1 MVFVLHAYE
10 GVTIMQILSELT
22 KDLLKTDIIPF
33 SVGDTIKVYQRITEG
48 AKARLQVFQGVVIG
62 KKGGGIGES
71 FTVRKISYGEGVEK
85 VFPYHSPAIAK
96 VEVVT
101 YGKVRRA
108 KLYYLREAKS
118 RMNKIK
124 RKKMTKKIRKE
135 A

>member
-1 MVFVLHAYE
+1 MLE
-10 GVTIMQILSELT
+10 GVTNMQLLEELT
-22 KDLLKTDIIPF
+22 QEYLKTDIVPF
-33 SVGDTIKVYQRITEG
+33 SVGDTVKVYQRIVEG
-48 AKARLQVFQGVVIG
+48 SKERIQIFQGVVIS

-85 VFPYHSPAIAK
+85 VYPFHSPSIAK

-108 KLYYLREAKS
+108 KLYYLRESNS

-124 RKKMTKKIRKE
+124 RKNMPKKDKGLKKE
-135 A
+135 V

>member
-1 MVFVLHAYE
+1 
-10 GVTIMQILSELT
+10 MQILSELT

-48 AKARLQVFQGVVIG
+48 AKSRLQVFQGVVIS